1 MILYD
6 MYWPKNQFE
15 CAMIY
20 YVEEVLE
27 LKCVVKL

>member
-6 MYWPKNQFE
+6 MYWPKNQ